1 MVLFAIGK
9 IPTKESI
16 NMTVLIGNNGTGKT
30 LGSIRDQMS
39 RLKEPMAISEEL
51 IQGEQRENVERVE
64 KMVLLREHLKTDDSI
79 ELRKRYSAYMSA
91 DMDLRKI
98 HGITL
103 RKYATMFIKYNRLQ
117 DEFIALATLKKEYM
131 ALATSTIME

>member
-1 MVLFAIGK
+1 MA
-9 IPTKESI
+9 
-16 NMTVLIGNNGTGKT
+16 VLIGNNGTGKT

-39 RLKEPMAISEEL
+39 RMKEPMAVLEEL
-51 IQGEQRENVERVE
+51 IEGEERESVEREE
-64 KMVLLREHLKTDDSI
+64 KMALLREHLPTDDSI

-91 DMDLRKI
+91 EIDLRKI

-117 DEFIALATLKKEYM
+117 DEFIALAKLEKKTWRSPQ
-131 ALATSTIME
+131 AP